1 MDKSIFVKTGKKN
14 IQHYFVS
21 KELQITIT
29 ILVVLALLGGAF
41 LQSLSS
47 ALSSFFGFSTPA
59 LTVFL
64 TIGYIM
70 IVAILSVFFAH
81 KFLGPFKR
89 LEYEMKIISSGEL
102 DKRLSI
108 RTKDDLYVRNFV
120 AYINKFIEN
129 FENMSKDYNKL
140 YSAISVQ
147 TGDIIKKIEK
157 GEHNP
162 EEIKE
167 TLETLHK
174 RIHELREKW

>member
-1 MDKSIFVKTGKKN
+1 
-14 IQHYFVS
+14 
-21 KELQITIT
+21 
-29 ILVVLALLGGAF
+29 
-41 LQSLSS
+41 
-47 ALSSFFGFSTPA
+47 
-59 LTVFL
+59 
-64 TIGYIM
+64 M
-70 IVAILSVFFAH
+70 IVAILSIFFAH

-120 AYINKFIEN
+120 TYINKFIEN

-140 YSAISVQ
+140 HSAISVQ
-147 TGDIIKKIEK
+147 TGDIIKKMEK
-157 GEHNP
+157 GQHNP

-167 TLETLHK
+167 TLETLQK